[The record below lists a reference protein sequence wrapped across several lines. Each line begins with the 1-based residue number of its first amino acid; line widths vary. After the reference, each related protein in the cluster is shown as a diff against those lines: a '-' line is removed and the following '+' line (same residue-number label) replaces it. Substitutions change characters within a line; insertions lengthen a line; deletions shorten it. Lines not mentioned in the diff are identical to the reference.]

1 MHGMKGIELLPFLT
15 GKQKEWLKT
24 ADMQYKRYA
33 RIFIS
38 IVGFDNSTV
47 TVKVVQK
54 ENDIPKYLSAK
65 ELRDRVKGV
74 FDGVLPDELK
84 LHVGAIPYTPDNM
97 PDVTVEWVKAQQ
109 VKFGLTDSDLAKSVN
124 IDNANLHRIFNQRGL
139 TKIHK
144 ALFYYFFRAY
154 ELQGVEITPK
164 E

>member
-1 MHGMKGIELLPFLT
+1 
-15 GKQKEWLKT
+15 
-24 ADMQYKRYA
+24 MQYKRYG

-38 IVGFDNSTV
+38 IVGVENNTV
-47 TVKVVQK
+47 RVKVAQK

-65 ELRDRVKGV
+65 ELRDRVKNV
-74 FDGVLPDELK
+74 FDGMLPDGMK
-84 LHVGAIPYTPDNM
+84 LYIGAIPYTPDNM
-97 PDVTVEWVKAQQ
+97 PDVTVEWIKEQQ
-109 VKFGLTDSDLAKSVN
+109 AKFGLTDSDLAKSVN

-144 ALFYYFFRAY
+144 ALFYYFFCAY

>member
-1 MHGMKGIELLPFLT
+1 MKGIELLPFLT
-15 GKQKEWLKT
+15 EKQKELLKT
-24 ADMQYKRYA
+24 SDMQYKRSG

-38 IVGFDNSTV
+38 IVGFENNTV
-47 TVKVVQK
+47 MVKVAQK

-65 ELRDRVKGV
+65 ELRERVKGV
-74 FDGVLPDELK
+74 FHGVLPDGMK
-84 LHVGAIPYTPDNM
+84 LYIGAVPYTLDNM
-97 PDVTVEWVKAQQ
+97 PGVTVEWIKEQQ
-109 VKFGLTDSDLAKSVN
+109 AKFGLTDSDLAKSVN

-154 ELQGVEITPK
+154 ELQGVEITK